1 MANHNLPTVT
11 SNYVD
16 VLSDL
21 DGRLDDIA
29 KGLDPAT
36 TSATNVPT
44 NSIRWNSASN
54 KWELY
59 NGSTWVDLS
68 TGYNIPILAPLV
80 LTANSSSA
88 ALRITQ
94 TGSGNSILVE
104 DSANPDSTPF
114 VVDGS
119 GNMGVG
125 TPTPTEKVDVIG
137 TVKATAFLGFN
148 TPRVSVIADATSIT
162 IDSDTTDM
170 ATQANTQVA
179 GTLTINAPT
188 GSPINGQKLI
198 LRIRT
203 SNSQTFSWN
212 AAFDDSSDLNLPL
225 ISSGSS
231 LFDYMGFIYNS
242 TTSKWQLLAK
252 VFGF

>member
-1 MANHNLPTVT
+1 MANHNLPSVT

-16 VLSDL
+16 VLSEL

-29 KGLDPAT
+29 KGFDPAN

-54 KWELY
+54 KWEKY
-59 NGSTWVDLS
+59 NGSTWSDLS
-68 TGYNIPILAPLV
+68 SGYNIPILAPLV
-80 LTANSSSA
+80 LTANSSSD

-94 TGSGNSILVE
+94 TGAGNSILVE

-114 VVDGS
+114 VVDTS
-119 GNMGVG
+119 GNVGVG
-125 TPTPTEKVDVIG
+125 TATPTEKVEVIG
-137 TVKATAFLGFN
+137 NVKATAFLGFQ
-148 TPRVSVIADATSIT
+148 TPRVVTIADGTSIT
-162 IDSDTTDM
+162 MNSDTTDM
-170 ATQANTQVA
+170 AIQANTQAA

-188 GSPINGQKLI
+188 GSPVNGQKLI

-203 SNSQTFSWN
+203 SNVQNFSWN
-212 AAFDDSSDLNLPL
+212 AAFDDSSDLVLPVT
-225 ISSGSS
+225 SSGSS

>member
-29 KGLDPAT
+29 KGLDPANT
-36 TSATNVPT
+36 TATNVPT

-54 KWELY
+54 KWEIY
-59 NGSTWVDLS
+59 NGSTWGDLS
-68 TGYNIPILAPLV
+68 SGYNIPILAPLV
-80 LTANSSSA
+80 LTANSSSS
-88 ALRITQ
+88 ALRVTQ

-119 GNMGVG
+119 GNVGVG
-125 TPTPTEKVDVIG
+125 IATPTEKLDVVG
-137 TVKATAFLGFN
+137 NVKATAFLGFQ
-148 TPRVSVIADATSIT
+148 TPRVNTIADGTSIT
-162 IDSDTTDM
+162 VDSDTTDM
-170 ATQANTQVA
+170 AIQANTQA
-179 GTLTINAPT
+179 SGTLTINAPT
-188 GSPINGQKLI
+188 GSPVNGQKLI
-198 LRIRT
+198 IRIRT
-203 SNSQTFSWN
+203 SNVQNFSWN
-212 AAFDDSSDLNLPL
+212 SAFDDSSDLLLPVV
-225 ISSGSS
+225 SSGSS

-242 TTSKWQLLAK
+242 TSSKWQLLAK